1 MYRFLLTDNTFKEL
15 NIPISPAMRRE
26 MSDRTRKN
34 GRLDDIY
41 TWNGYILTGYEQD
54 DLCLKYHRSFTAKEM
69 FFPRKSDAIAW
80 ICHRQLEREDLIW
93 TARAWL
99 ISRLY
104 EALRDIEK
112 RKASKE
118 EFKYRQLS
126 PSNFAAS
133 IPEQERENVS
143 LLKLLGEQFQY
154 NKETIRRY
162 VQFGRRLDKLEGMVP
177 GIRVRILT
185 GELEVQI
192 KTMPALV
199 KMNAEDLK
207 QMADNRHCK
216 KLNPP
221 KELMIRTEMEKE
233 TRHRSEIRL
242 ETGIKKMPI
251 YDPDAELNGLT
262 YTIMAWIRAV
272 KRACE
277 KGDFKNATP
286 QGKENLDRVLKALVM
301 NIDSLYKTLEEPQ
314 HE

>member
-1 MYRFLLTDNTFKEL
+1 MYRFLLTDKTFKEL
-15 NIPISPAMRRE
+15 NIPIPAAVRKE

-34 GRLDDIY
+34 GRLEDIY
-41 TWNGYILTGYEQD
+41 VWNGYILTGYEQD

-80 ICHRQLEREDLIW
+80 VCNQQLKRVDLVW

-112 RKASKE
+112 RKAAKD
-118 EFKYRQLS
+118 EFQYKKLS

-133 IPEQERENVS
+133 IPEQSRENVP
-143 LLKLLGEQFQY
+143 LLKMLGEQFHY

-162 VQFGRRLDKLEGMVP
+162 VDFGRRLDRLEGAVP
-177 GIRVRILT
+177 GIRERILT
-185 GELEVQI
+185 GNLEVTI
-192 KTMPALV
+192 KDMPALNR
-199 KMNAEDLK
+199 MTAEDLK
-207 QMADNRHCK
+207 RMAEDRQCN
-216 KLNPP
+216 KLVPP
-221 KELMIRTEMEKE
+221 REVRINIEAEQK
-233 TRHRSEIRL
+233 TRRRSCIRL
-242 ETGIKKMPI
+242 ETGIKKMPV

-272 KRACE
+272 RRARE
-277 KGDFKNATP
+277 SGNLRNATP
-286 QGKENLDRVLKALVM
+286 QGKENLDRALRALVM
-301 NIDSLYKTLEEPQ
+301 NIDSLYKTLEEPE